1 MFVTFEGPE
10 GGGKSTMVQRVA
22 AAILADGQ
30 EVVTTREPG
39 AGETGQRIRELLLHG
54 PDMPPETELLLF
66 LADRANHVRTVIRP
80 ALEAGKIVLCDRFAD
95 STWVYQA
102 YVRELDRT
110 FVEAGNQFATGGLE
124 PDLTILLDLEPEIG
138 MSRFTSRDRI
148 EAQPIE
154 FHKRIRE
161 GFILRTADSSRW
173 VIIDASQPE
182 DAVFERVWH
191 AIQENPA
198 YNLRRRPENGS
209 GQGTPK

>member
-22 AAILADGQ
+22 AAMLADGH

-102 YVRELDRT
+102 YVRELDRA
-110 FVEAGNQFATGGLE
+110 FVEAGNRFATGGLE
-124 PDLTILLDLEPEIG
+124 PDLTILLDVEPEIG
-138 MSRFTSRDRI
+138 MARFTSRDRI

-182 DAVFERVWH
+182 DAVFGRVWH
-191 AIQENPA
+191 AIHENPA
-198 YNLRRRPENGS
+198 YNLKRRPENGS

>member
-209 GQGTPK
+209 GQDTPK